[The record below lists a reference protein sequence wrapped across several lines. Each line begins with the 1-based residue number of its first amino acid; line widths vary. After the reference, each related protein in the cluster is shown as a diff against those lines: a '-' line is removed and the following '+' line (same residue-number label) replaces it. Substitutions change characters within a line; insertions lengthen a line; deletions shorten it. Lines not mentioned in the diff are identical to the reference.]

1 MTVHSELS
9 SVYMSTTGSF
19 KFDLCTMLINSFVI
33 MIFLVMLFI
42 VTFSG
47 KYMIINYFDC
57 KRNLIQLLKYKYG
70 IIKISYS
77 YIENTNQ
84 MNHHMILRLISI
96 ELWKFIIDIIVFFY
110 KIIDKNFHILFLTF
124 S

>member
-1 MTVHSELS
+1 
-9 SVYMSTTGSF
+9 
-19 KFDLCTMLINSFVI
+19 
-33 MIFLVMLFI
+33 MLFI